1 MKQITEML
9 QRTTDGAML
18 VNEDRNVILWN
29 KAAERLLGFRSE
41 DLIAH
46 GKRCLTPLFFP
57 AARMTGAYVISSCS

>member
-1 MKQITEML
+1 MRQITEML

-18 VNEDRNVILWN
+18 VNKDGNVILWN

-46 GKRCLTPLFFP
+46 GKRCLTPLVFPYCLFNATHVASFF
-57 AARMTGAYVISSCS
+57 